1 MSDDWFAQKL
11 EPYGKGNPEDGC
23 HPAEAQALKDYLRHQ
38 ASASEAARA
47 ITLPIEQSEDPDND
61 LPRLYGFIMDA
72 LIELPEENLD
82 SLVELV
88 KSIEQLPEPD
98 FDAVDESKR
107 PTHGRLWRGLP
118 GFGHLYSDC
127 DSYRYG
133 EWPKKYQSA
142 ESDEQRDRLRN
153 EYVRRAAVEARLVM
167 ASDSLPI
174 DWGYETVTHALER
187 VDCVVELE
195 LPAAAQWLITAGRR
209 FYEGA
214 KKEEESYALEN
225 KGGLWTG
232 GRVMTLARWLL
243 WRQRLEEL
251 TGSSQIASIA
261 GKGAAESAV
270 ERMKALGPAE

>member
-1 MSDDWFAQKL
+1 M
-11 EPYGKGNPEDGC
+11 
-23 HPAEAQALKDYLRHQ
+23 LKNYLRHQ

-127 DSYRYG
+127 DPYRHG
-133 EWPKKYQSA
+133 EWPKKYQNA
-142 ESDEQRDRLRN
+142 KNDGQRDSLRN

-167 ASDSLPI
+167 AGDSLPI
-174 DWGYETVTHALER
+174 DWGYETVTHALEQK
-187 VDCVVELE
+187 DCVVELE

-214 KKEEESYALEN
+214 KKEESYALEN

-261 GKGAAESAV
+261 GKGAVESAV
-270 ERMKALGPAE
+270 ESMKALGPAE